1 MALSKDKEKVLDEVL
16 DDKRI
21 ESFLHIMP
29 PNGVNADYHCLERA
43 YRGMIERDFAT
54 FMPLFIAAGKDI
66 NAKNPQG
73 KTFLEV
79 ISTHKTAGQFIALL
93 KQHGAS

>member
-1 MALSKDKEKVLDEVL
+1 MALTKDKEKVLDEVL
-16 DDKRI
+16 DNKRI
-21 ESFLHIMP
+21 ESFLDIMP
-29 PNGVNADYHCLERA
+29 PDGVNADFHCLERA

-54 FMPLFIAAGKDI
+54 FMSLFVAAGKDI

-79 ISTHKTAGQFIALL
+79 ISTHKTAGVFCTLL
-93 KQHGAS
+93 KLHGAE